1 MNRITPKKR
10 VHRALVLGL
19 VVLALILWV
28 WRYIKLN
35 QWFASFDTGREYY
48 CYNMGET
55 VAFGEAK
62 LGGEFDVE
70 GYSVCVN
77 SCEMVD
83 YDTYMT
89 EHQLEKR
96 EYRGDEGIRL
106 LLVHITLS
114 VEESDAPGVMLTS
127 FVCHG
132 SDQAAYMD
140 WDLLTQLNPVLK
152 GNYGIHLKNGA
163 SKELILPFPI
173 RQIYYREAWNHLDR
187 YPFYLTMTQGWITK
201 EIALEV
207 TNWDIAH

>member
-1 MNRITPKKR
+1 MSRITPKKR
-10 VHRALVLGL
+10 VHRALVLGIIL
-19 VVLALILWV
+19 VVTITWI
-28 WRYIKLN
+28 WRYVKLN
-35 QWFASFDTGREYY
+35 AWYDSLDIGREYY
-48 CYNMGET
+48 YYDMGET

-89 EHQLEKR
+89 EHQLKKR

-140 WDLLTQLNPVLK
+140 WDLLTQLNPILE

>member
-1 MNRITPKKR
+1 MQKKR
-10 VHRALVLGL
+10 IRRAIILG
-19 VVLALILWV
+19 VGFLAMILWV

-89 EHQLEKR
+89 EHELQKR
-96 EYRGDEGIRL
+96 DYSGDEGIRI

-114 VEESDAPGVMLTS
+114 VDESDAPGVMLTS
-127 FVCHG
+127 FVCRG
-132 SDQAAYMD
+132 SDTVADMD
-140 WDLLTQLNPVLK
+140 WDLLTQLNPILE
-152 GNYGIHLKNGA
+152 GNYGIHLKDGT
-163 SKELILPFPI
+163 SKELILPFMV
-173 RQIYYREAWNHLDR
+173 RQIYFRRVWNCLDQ
-187 YPFYLTMTQGWITK
+187 YPLYLTMTQGWITK

-207 TNWDIAH
+207 TSWDIAH

>member
-1 MNRITPKKR
+1 MKNENQKKQIR
-10 VHRALVLGL
+10 HIIVLGIIL
-19 VVLALILWV
+19 VVTITWIL
-28 WRYIKLN
+28 RYVKLN
-35 QWFASFDTGREYY
+35 AWYDSLDIGREYY
-48 CYNMGET
+48 YYDMGET

-89 EHQLEKR
+89 EHQLEKKD
-96 EYRGDEGIRL
+96 YRGDEGIRL

-140 WDLLTQLNPVLK
+140 WDLLTQINPILE
-152 GNYGIHLKNGA
+152 GNYGIHLKDGA
-163 SKELILPFPI
+163 SKELVLPFPI
-173 RQIYYREAWNHLDR
+173 RQIYYREVWNHLDR

>member
-1 MNRITPKKR
+1 MRTHKKNARR
-10 VHRALVLGL
+10 VFVCG
-19 VVLALILWV
+19 ILFFACTLWL
-28 WRYIKLN
+28 WRFVKLN
-35 QWFASFDTGREYY
+35 RWYDSLDTGREYY
-48 CYNMGET
+48 CYSMGET
-55 VAFGEAK
+55 IAFEEAK
-62 LGGEFDVE
+62 LGAEFDVE

-140 WDLLTQLNPVLK
+140 GDLLTQINPVLE

-187 YPFYLTMTQGWITK
+187 YPFYLTMTQGRITK

-207 TNWDIAH
+207 TSWDIDR